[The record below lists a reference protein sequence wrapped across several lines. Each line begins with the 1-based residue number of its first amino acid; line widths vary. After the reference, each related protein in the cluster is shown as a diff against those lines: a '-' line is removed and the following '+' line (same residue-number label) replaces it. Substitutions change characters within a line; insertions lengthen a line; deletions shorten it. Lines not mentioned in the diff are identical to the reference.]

1 MYRHRPV
8 LLGFIL
14 DTRVKQNFVLDYTKS
29 TIISCDGT
37 TGGKVPAPL
46 PVAFNR
52 VIQTGSSFVSLHNN
66 MINK

>member
-1 MYRHRPV
+1 MYRHRSV

-37 TGGKVPAPL
+37 TRGKVPALL
-46 PVAFNR
+46 PVPFNG
-52 VIQTGSSFVSLHNN
+52 VIQKGGSFISLHNN